1 MKTRIEFWYRNNEMT
16 DEENKKEIENEL
28 LSKNCR
34 IIDLQ
39 MRKHYEGGLVFYVRY
54 KDPNH
59 GNTLQTYKPKPT
71 S

>member
-39 MRKHYEGGLVFYVRY
+39 MRKHYEA
-54 KDPNH
+54 D
-59 GNTLQTYKPKPT
+59 
-71 S
+71 